1 MRINL
6 FMSRRVWTWLK
17 SWHSTP
23 WLNNGSHSKALV
35 VKHFHNAQDAHDI
48 ICVQTL
54 SKLPVIYRLLM
65 FCMINSRQSNL
76 WWIFEA
82 TNSGASDREE
92 PYTEDDCNN
101 CGPSQ
106 HAVRSNGVFL
116 LAQTTSM
123 HKGKRW
129 RVCELMY
136 GMVRNLLILSG
147 RPTGLEKA
155 LYKFF

>member
-23 WLNNGSHSKALV
+23 WLNNGSHSKALI

-48 ICVQTL
+48 IHPCSNFIQASSYL
-54 SKLPVIYRLLM
+54 SAIDVLYDKQ
-65 FCMINSRQSNL
+65 SSNL